1 MKTPARLLDGPLAGK
16 LLKVEKDA
24 TSCFLPMPSKASAP
38 LKVRYV
44 IYTCIGA
51 HPNGVRVFS
60 SRILRA
66 ISRSIAKHW

>member
-1 MKTPARLLDGPLAGK
+1 MKTPVRLLDGPLAGR
-16 LLKVEKDA
+16 LLEVEKDA
-24 TSCFLPMPSKASAP
+24 TNCILPMPSRASAP

-66 ISRSIAKHW
+66 IPRRLAKLW